1 MAWSGGTYTKPLS
14 WTANTTISAADHN
27 TQDADFTT
35 GINSCLVKDGTN
47 SMTANL
53 NFGGFRPS
61 NVAAGSAATCSFAP
75 GGSANTGMFL
85 AATNELGF
93 ASSGAE
99 LFRVSPTSVSIRSAT
114 PNLYAGS
121 ADVSTGACTISAGKN
136 RTGSG
141 AASVELIGDT
151 TYTLGG
157 LNLVRAGG
165 ANSNSA
171 ITHRGTG
178 VLSIGTAEAGNIELF
193 TSNISQVRFSYSPN
207 LCQPITD
214 NATQLGVSGGRWS
227 SVWAANGT
235 IQTSDSRE
243 KNSITDSVLGLS
255 FVKSLRPVSYKWN
268 VGGNLVEAVPG
279 PDGKPQALV
288 TPQPGSRTHWG
299 LIAQEVKAAVDAAGV
314 DFGGWVLSDKNDPDS
329 QQALRYDQF
338 VAPLIQ
344 AVKELAAK
352 VEALET
358 QVAGLVF

>member
-14 WTANTTISAADHN
+14 WTANTTISATDHN

-47 SMTANL
+47 AMTANL

-75 GGSANTGMFL
+75 GGSANNGMFL

-93 ASSGAE
+93 STDGVERFRISNTGEVGIAAVPGTGIPVQVKGGTANVGGYSGVSGFFAADNSILFNSGVILGSVNGTVPYVGASKLGTGTDTPLA
-99 LFRVSPTSVSIRSAT
+99 FYTAAT
-114 PNLYAGS
+114 ERARISETGVVQPGS
-121 ADVSTGACTISAGKN
+121 DNA
-136 RTGSG
+136 
-141 AASVELIGDT
+141 
-151 TYTLGG
+151 YTLG
-157 LNLVRAGG
+157 A
-165 ANSNSA
+165 
-171 ITHRGTG
+171 
-178 VLSIGTAEAGNIELF
+178 
-193 TSNISQVRFSYSPN
+193 
-207 LCQPITD
+207 
-214 NATQLGVSGGRWS
+214 SGIRWS
-227 SVWAANGT
+227 AVWAANGT
-235 IQTSDSRE
+235 IQTSDLRE
-243 KNSITDSVLGLS
+243 KNSVTDSVLGLT

-288 TPQPGSRTHWG
+288 TPQPGARTHWG

-358 QVAGLVF
+358 QVAGLAF